1 MTRTKIIGFV
11 AVAVAVLGYGAFAGS
26 VVLGKMDILTTAQV
40 LWIGIPLAFVGEAG
54 LWIAAACLGWTL
66 FKGRKAFLDRLMGR
80 KAAVPPPSDQQA
92 V

>member
-26 VVLGKMDILTTAQV
+26 VVLGKMEILTTAQV

-54 LWIAAACLGWTL
+54 LWIAAGCLGWSL
-66 FKGRKAFLDRLMGR
+66 FKGRKAMMDRILR
-80 KAAVPPPSDQQA
+80 RRSEPV
-92 V
+92 

>member
-26 VVLGKMDILTTAQV
+26 LVLGKMDVLTTAQV

-54 LWIAAACLGWTL
+54 LWIAAGCLGWSL
-66 FKGRKAFLDRLMGR
+66 FKGRKAMMDRILR
-80 KAAVPPPSDQQA
+80 RRSEPV
-92 V
+92 